1 MPDIAKRRRF
11 LLFLVKPSHYDDEGY
26 VIQWWKSA
34 LPSNSLACL
43 FGIAQKCMEDQV
55 LGEDVDIEIF
65 PVDETNFDQ
74 VVDLPAGYE
83 VGQSLV
89 CDTLEQVELFA
100 DLFSGDAQSAIR
112 VVNEAEHNPSACG
125 IVNVAFMRGDKH
137 GMIRHSDS
145 TFEIV
150 HILVVG
156 VETERGLRPVR
167 PAAYF
172 TLFEVTEYPA

>member
-1 MPDIAKRRRF
+1 MGSAKRLAPVF
-11 LLFLVKPSHYDDEGY
+11 ASLL
-26 VIQWWKSA
+26 
-34 LPSNSLACL
+34 
-43 FGIAQKCMEDQV
+43 V
-55 LGEDVDIEIF
+55 LLTA
-65 PVDETNFDQ
+65 PVNAATQGSKRQ

-100 DLFSGDAQSAIR
+100 DLFSGDVQSAIR